1 MEEIEIKRI
10 NDELYLKIDD
20 LIDFQEIYDLLEEK
34 LNLIKA
40 QNINNQLKINLLLGY
55 RKILS
60 QDLYCLCELILK
72 DEKLLINS
80 ITYDSLNKEEIEIY
94 KGSIRGGE
102 TKYFNHSVLILG
114 DINPNALV
122 VAKDEVYV
130 VGKVKGKIVIR
141 NKNGG
146 VNAASFI
153 NAYIKIFDL
162 CNYEVNCSN
171 SCFIK
176 YQNLSEGEM
185 KYVKNYSSY

>member
-1 MEEIEIKRI
+1 MEEIEIKRL
-10 NDELYLKIDD
+10 NDELYLKLDD
-20 LIDFQEIYDLLEEK
+20 LVDFQKIYDLLEEK
-34 LNLIKA
+34 LNLIKE

-55 RKILS
+55 RNISS
-60 QDLYCLCELILK
+60 QDLFCLCELILK
-72 DEKLLINS
+72 DERLLIKS
-80 ITYDSLNKEEIEIY
+80 INYSSLNKEEIEIY

-102 TKYFNHSVLILG
+102 TKYFNNSVLILG

-130 VGKVKGKIVIR
+130 VGKVKGKVVIR

-162 CNYEVNCSN
+162 YNYSISYPN
-171 SCFIK
+171 SFFIK
-176 YQNLSEGEM
+176 YENLIGGGKEN
-185 KYVKNYSSY
+185 VKNYCYN